1 MKILELKNI
10 VRKDFP
16 IYYRR
21 LYSCIAVIELINKPI
36 EAAMAFQIETKPAGD
51 TEVTITS
58 IEEVD
63 YPLLPLKKEL
73 KKIIGDL
80 DSSGSLPD

>member
-1 MKILELKNI
+1 MKILELKDV

-21 LYSCIAVIELINKPI
+21 LYSGMAVIELLNKSV
-36 EAAMAFQIETKPAGD
+36 ESALAFQIETKPAGD

-58 IEEVD
+58 LEEVD

-73 KKIIGDL
+73 KKFIGEL
-80 DSSGSLPD
+80 DSTGSLPD